1 MHKILLSQNH
11 TNFDQV
17 YDLLQEKYE
26 NIFLLSPNQS
36 LLDQDFDLFILDQDS
51 LNQYAEKLQSVKNSQ
66 KQFFPLLLI
75 TDHIDNINDDLWSII
90 DDTIITPINH
100 KQLLKRVE
108 NLLRSR
114 QCSIDH
120 YQIKTELSQLKDF
133 KAKYCSLAGHELR
146 NPLAAILFSI
156 QILQQLETTHPDNTK
171 LKYLQ
176 IIQERVEYMKDLL
189 DSLLL
194 ISQVGNGKLQCK
206 PNMID
211 VISFCEHLL
220 EQMELSHVGDYKL
233 IFTPPPGE
241 REFLLDQKLLYHIL
255 NNLVSNAIKYSPEKS
270 KIKLIF
276 FPKLQEQKV
285 IFQVIDQGIGI
296 PESEQNQIFDSF
308 HRCKN
313 VGKIVGSG
321 LGLYIV
327 KQLIDIHQGHI
338 EVYSKVG
345 KGTTFTIT
353 LPLTL
358 QSENNQV

>member
-1 MHKILLSQNH
+1 MHKILLSQSH
-11 TNFDQV
+11 KNFDEI

-26 NIFLLSPNQS
+26 NIFLLSAHQT
-36 LLDQDFDLFILDQDS
+36 LIDQDFDLLILDQDS
-51 LNQYAEKLQSVKNSQ
+51 LNQYAEELKSVKTAQ
-66 KQFFPLLLI
+66 KLFFPLLLI
-75 TDHIDNINDDLWSII
+75 ADHIDNINDDLWSII
-90 DDTIITPINH
+90 DETIITPINH
-100 KQLLKRVE
+100 KELLKRVE

-114 QCSIDH
+114 KCCADH
-120 YQIKTELSQLKDF
+120 NQVKTELSQLKDF

-146 NPLAAILFSI
+146 NPLTAILFSI
-156 QILQQLETTHPDNTK
+156 QILQQLETTHPDDTK
-171 LKYLQ
+171 LKYLH

-194 ISQVGNGKLQCK
+194 ISQAGNGKLECK
-206 PNMID
+206 PSMID
-211 VISFCEHLL
+211 VIGFCENLV
-220 EQMELSHVGDYKL
+220 EQMELSDIGNHKL

-255 NNLVSNAIKYSPEKS
+255 SNLLSNAMKYSPEKS
-270 KIKLIF
+270 TIKLIF
-276 FPKLQEQKV
+276 FPKPQEQKV

-296 PESEQNQIFDSF
+296 PDSEQEQIFDSF

-313 VGKIVGSG
+313 VGKIVGTG

-327 KQLIDIHQGHI
+327 KQLIDIHQGNI

-353 LPLTL
+353 LPLRL
-358 QSENNQV
+358 QSENNHV